1 MVSWNIPRSVNRK
14 LAYFMFYSVW
24 FVTSSYK
31 GNLLE
36 VVVILLNAVGA
47 KHSGFLETHM
57 SMNDFTD
64 KVLPFSAGT
73 DYHDG
78 KVLKECFY
86 SGFFFLGEV
95 DNGIGVAIFWK
106 EKKLPLFFL
115 PGIPFL

>member
-1 MVSWNIPRSVNRK
+1 MSC
-14 LAYFMFYSVW
+14 VW

-31 GNLLE
+31 GNLLR

-47 KHSGFLETHM
+47 KHSGFLETHEM

-73 DYHDG
+73 ELLITTM

-86 SGFFFLGEV
+86 SGFFLGKV
-95 DNGIGVAIFWK
+95 DNGIGVAIC
-106 EKKLPLFFL
+106 
-115 PGIPFL
+115 